1 VREGSV
7 IVSATDR
14 LLRAEACNTLPAGG
28 MDRWTMRETEIP
40 AFDDLQWLAAFARRL
55 ARDADDADDLVQ
67 ETLVTAWRHAPPQ
80 RTGLRP
86 WLAMVLRNRWRMTQ
100 RGANRREAR
109 DAAASPDVIDAA
121 APDAVVARIRVL
133 GQLTAALETLAP
145 EDQQL
150 IDRRFLQGQSAAEI
164 ARAMSI
170 PAGTVRSRIS
180 RLMAE
185 LRARLDA
192 RCDGRDAWCA
202 AVLAVPTAVPAGS
215 VATTAST
222 TGATAMPKPILFIIL
237 ATTTTAT
244 AGAYVGLARP
254 DGDERVP
261 AAAMASGTAATP
273 AAATPVIATPV
284 ATTVDRASAP
294 ARPSRERWTQTRQ
307 ALSRALEARPPTEP
321 ATERTDTRMEYARLV
336 MACVRDI
343 EDQPAKFS
351 LEITEIGAP
360 DIGTIVAEAK
370 VVGSNITNPE
380 ILECAEQSMYAFEGP
395 APAVPFE
402 RTFRMGMQAP
412 KRSPEQLAIRLH
424 YYMDAHF
431 EDVRACEPKGVTGWV
446 DLDVT
451 SDEHG
456 KITKVDVADS
466 TADATTVACIV
477 AAASSWTFPEPVTT
491 ETTRHRYTL
500 PVHDLRIAE

>member
-1 VREGSV
+1 
-7 IVSATDR
+7 
-14 LLRAEACNTLPAGG
+14 
-28 MDRWTMRETEIP
+28 MRDAEIP

-55 ARDADDADDLVQ
+55 TQDPDDADDLVQ

-100 RGANRREAR
+100 RGAIRREAR
-109 DAAASPDVIDAA
+109 DAAASPEVVDAA

-133 GQLTAALETLAP
+133 GQLTAALEMLAP

-185 LRARLDA
+185 LRARLDE
-192 RCDGRDAWCA
+192 RCDGRSAWCA
-202 AVLAVPTAVPAGS
+202 AVLAVPTAAPVQS

-222 TGATAMPKPILFIIL
+222 TGAKAMTKPILLTIL
-237 ATTTTAT
+237 ATTAT
-244 AGAYVGLARP
+244 AGAYVGLGRS
-254 DGDERVP
+254 DGDQRTP
-261 AAAMASGTAATP
+261 AAAIAPATAATP
-273 AAATPVIATPV
+273 ATATSVIATPD
-284 ATTVDRASAP
+284 ATTIDRAPAP
-294 ARPSRERWTQTRQ
+294 ARPSRERWTRTRQ
-307 ALSRALEARPPTEP
+307 ALTRALEARPPTEP

-370 VVGSNITNPE
+370 VVDSNITNPE

-402 RTFRMGMQAP
+402 RTFRMGMKAGP

-431 EDVRACEPKGVTGWV
+431 ADVRACEPKGVTGWV

-451 SDEHG
+451 ADAQG
-456 KITKVDVADS
+456 KVTKVDVAES

-477 AAASSWTFPEPVTT
+477 GAASSWTFPEPVTT
-491 ETTRHRYTL
+491 ETTRHRYVL